1 MKSKS
6 ENILA
11 SMFQFHYGTIK
22 STMPMLF
29 TETDIRFNS
38 TMVRLKGVCAPY
50 VFSAFS
56 LFQFHYGT
64 IKRVVEECLLALI
77 ACFNS
82 TMVRLKGG
90 RCGATPTAWFCSFN
104 STMVRLKGAVVP
116 IPTLPEGCF
125 NSTMVRLKGHGSTT
139 LSPVFF
145 VSIPLWY
152 D

>member
-1 MKSKS
+1 
-6 ENILA
+6 
-11 SMFQFHYGTIK
+11 
-22 STMPMLF
+22 MLF

-90 RCGATPTAWFCSFN
+90 RCGATPTA
-104 STMVRLKGAVVP
+104 
-116 IPTLPEGCF
+116 
-125 NSTMVRLKGHGSTT
+125 
-139 LSPVFF
+139 
-145 VSIPLWY
+145 
-152 D
+152 